1 MHAELSRVVF
11 LKARQFEFV
20 FPRPTL
26 VMGVLNV
33 TPDSFSDGGMFLE
46 PEAAIRRG
54 LEMVEEG
61 ADIIDIGGE
70 STRPHAVPVSEKEE
84 LGRVLPVI
92 NGLVA
97 AVRVP
102 LSVDTTKVEVA
113 RAALG
118 AGVSMINDVAA
129 NRADEGMW
137 RLVGE
142 TGAGYVCMH
151 MQGTPA
157 TMQSNPVYRDVVAE
171 VEEFFLERLAR
182 MGSCGVEFNR
192 IILDPGIGFGKK
204 IEHNLELLGSLKR
217 LARLDRPL
225 LLGVSRKSFLGKVS
239 GAEPKQ
245 RLAAALA
252 CACLAVQDGVGLI
265 RTHDVA
271 ETVRAVR
278 MTEAVLS
285 HKKE

>member
-1 MHAELSRVVF
+1 VF
-11 LKARQFEFV
+11 LKAGQFEFV

-46 PEAAIRRG
+46 PEAAVRRG
-54 LEMVEEG
+54 LEMVQEG

-70 STRPHAVPVSEKEE
+70 STRPHAVPVSQEE
-84 LGRVLPVI
+84 EMGRVLPVI
-92 NGLVA
+92 KSLA
-97 AVRVP
+97 AVVRVP

-113 RAALG
+113 RAALR
-118 AGVSMINDVAA
+118 AGVSIVNDVAA
-129 NRADEGMW
+129 NRADEEMW

-157 TMQSNPVYRDVVAE
+157 TMQINPTYTSVVAE
-171 VEEFFLERLAR
+171 VEQFFRERLAR
-182 MGSCGVEFNR
+182 LGSCGVEFNR
-192 IILDPGIGFGKK
+192 IILDPGVGFGKK

-239 GAEPKQ
+239 GPEPRQ
-245 RLAAALA
+245 RLVPALA
-252 CACLAVQDGVGLI
+252 CACLAVQDGVRLI
-265 RTHDVA
+265 RTHDVV
-271 ETVRAVR
+271 ETVQAVR

-285 HKKE
+285 HRKE